1 MARERVGGACV
12 AGPTFTTT
20 AGTTAMALDRR
31 PNSAYGALAEGIHRF
46 IRMKGW
52 I

>member
-1 MARERVGGACV
+1 MNAADAR
-12 AGPTFTTT
+12 PQIHL
-20 AGTTAMALDRR
+20 ALDQ
-31 PNSAYGALAEGIHRF
+31 PPHPAYRALAEGIHRF

>member
-1 MARERVGGACV
+1 MQRDGGECLTERPGK
-12 AGPTFTTT
+12 
-20 AGTTAMALDRR
+20 
-31 PNSAYGALAEGIHRF
+31 AYRVFAEGIHRF

>member
-1 MARERVGGACV
+1 MYKLHNMPES
-12 AGPTFTTT
+12 TL
-20 AGTTAMALDRR
+20 ALD
-31 PNSAYGALAEGIHRF
+31 PSPHPAYRALAEGIHRF

>member
-1 MARERVGGACV
+1 MP
-12 AGPTFTTT
+12 PTPASNFHL
-20 AGTTAMALDRR
+20 ALDR
-31 PNSAYGALAEGIHRF
+31 PPHPAYRALAEGIHRF